1 MAACLTITTDRK
13 NVLSDEWL
21 SCKPLY
27 DGVFTARDLVF
38 EPANILYP
46 VEFAKRCQA
55 LENTGLEIEVLD
67 QAALEKIGMG
77 ALIGVGQGSVR
88 ESAVVVM
95 KWMGGEDEAPIALV
109 GKGVCFDTGGI
120 SLKPAKG
127 MEDMKWDMGGA
138 AGVTGASTR
147 WLAAR

>member
-1 MAACLTITTDRK
+1 MARASRFMMGCL
-13 NVLSDEWL
+13 L
-21 SCKPLY
+21 
-27 DGVFTARDLVF
+27 RDLVF

-88 ESAVVVM
+88 
-95 KWMGGEDEAPIALV
+95 GL
-109 GKGVCFDTGGI
+109 
-120 SLKPAKG
+120 L
-127 MEDMKWDMGGA
+127 
-138 AGVTGASTR
+138 
-147 WLAAR
+147 WLL